1 MKTKIASKK
10 IVCLGGGIGTVN
22 LIKGLINYTRNL
34 TVVVSMADNGGSSG
48 RLRRLYKILPPGD
61 IISCMSVLC
70 SKKNSLI
77 EKLLTYRFP
86 GDRYGKDDSL
96 GGQKLGN
103 LILVALRDLTGSFE
117 NGLKEFQKVYSIEGT
132 FLPATSEEVNIS
144 AVTHEGKEIFGEE
157 NIDLGKYNGQRILK
171 KVILHPK
178 NPSVSQTV
186 IKTIGSAHVIIAGP
200 GDLYTTVLPVMIIP
214 KIKDLLIKS
223 AALKIFVVNIANKP
237 FETKGYKIK
246 DYVAAIR
253 KHLGCFP
260 FNKIFINNNFSVKIP
275 KKYKYSYVETNDS
288 ELIKNAELVK
298 GDFVNEDF
306 PLYHCPAKLAKA
318 ILENI

>member
-1 MKTKIASKK
+1 MKTKIANKK

-22 LIKGLINYTRNL
+22 LIKGLSDYTNNISVI
-34 TVVVSMADNGGSSG
+34 TSTADSGGSSG
-48 RLRRLYKILPPGD
+48 RLRRLYKILPMGD
-61 IISCMSVLC
+61 LISCMSTLC

-77 EKLLTYRFP
+77 AKLLTYRFP
-86 GDRYGKDDSL
+86 GDRYGRDDSL

-103 LILVALRDLTGSFE
+103 LIMVALRDLTGSFE

-157 NIDLGKYNGQRILK
+157 NIDLGKYNGQRVLK

-178 NPSVSQTV
+178 NPSVSQAV
-186 IKTIGSAHVIIAGP
+186 IKTISSANVIIAGP

-223 AALKIFVVNIANKP
+223 SALKIFVVNVANKP

-246 DYVAAIR
+246 DYIVAIK

-260 FNKIFINNNFSVKIP
+260 FDKIFINNNFSVKIP
-275 KKYKYSYVETNDS
+275 KKYKYSYVEINKTPS
-288 ELIKNAELVK
+288 FKSAKLVK
-298 GDFVNEDF
+298 GDFVDEDF